1 MKFDG
6 CSNHLVYVEYNTF
19 FLNENETIESF
30 ETDEWI
36 LQSDTQVI

>member
-6 CSNHLVYVEYNTF
+6 CSNHLVYEEYNIF
-19 FLNENETIESF
+19 FLNENETIESI